1 MGGTANYE
9 RAFFT
14 DEYQNAHPENRG
26 LISSLKEQIALQIPL
41 LEYGIK

>member
-14 DEYQNAHPENRG
+14 DNYLATYPEHKKKVED
-26 LISSLKEQIALQIPL
+26 LKNLLADQVPL
-41 LEYGIK
+41 LHIGIR